1 MGNIRKIVKES
12 FDYARSVLPSAE
24 YANRIKSDYYSEEMV
39 RSTIKIDLLEVM
51 LKCCLSKINVR
62 GHSVYTDVSEYMN
75 DIIMYLQGRVN
86 DSVQVSLGHNSMKI
100 DMLQYAFVLNATE
113 SNCYLA
119 MTVHLQ
125 VSLNAPAQ
133 EVADLMLAMD
143 SFGIPDEVIDSILQ
157 SSFNLSKVEEVTVTT
172 AKKLLENVAMPS
184 GIVLDFKLKGKSSD
198 RLSVRVLK
206 QGGFMEVIH
215 KFETSLP
222 TIKEDLEKNLKLIE
236 DFS

>member
-12 FDYARSVLPSAE
+12 FDYAKSVLPSAE

-62 GHSVYTDVSEYMN
+62 GHSIYTDVSEYMN
-75 DIIMYLQGRVN
+75 DIIMCLQGRVN

-100 DMLQYAFVLNATE
+100 DMLQYAFILNATE

-143 SFGIPDEVIDSILQ
+143 TFGIPDEVIDSILQ

>member
-12 FDYARSVLPSAE
+12 FDYAKSVLPSAE

-75 DIIMYLQGRVN
+75 DIIRCLQGRVN

-222 TIKEDLEKNLKLIE
+222 TIMEDLEKNLKLIE

>member
-12 FDYARSVLPSAE
+12 FDYAKSVLPSAE

-75 DIIMYLQGRVN
+75 DIIMCLQGRVN

-206 QGGFMEVIH
+206 KGGFMEVIH

>member
-75 DIIMYLQGRVN
+75 DIIMCLQGRVN

-172 AKKLLENVAMPS
+172 AKKLLEDVAMPS

-198 RLSVRVLK
+198 MLSVRVIK

>member
-24 YANRIKSDYYSEEMV
+24 YANRIKSYYYSEEMV

-75 DIIMYLQGRVN
+75 DIIMCLQGRVN

>member
-75 DIIMYLQGRVN
+75 DIIRCLQGRVN
-86 DSVQVSLGHNSMKI
+86 DSVQVRLGHNSMKI

>member
-75 DIIMYLQGRVN
+75 DIIMCLQGRVN

-125 VSLNAPAQ
+125 VSLNAHAQ

>member
-75 DIIMYLQGRVN
+75 DIIMCLQGRVN

-172 AKKLLENVAMPS
+172 AKKLLEDVAMPS

-215 KFETSLP
+215 KFETSLR

>member
-75 DIIMYLQGRVN
+75 DIIMCLQGRVN

-143 SFGIPDEVIDSILQ
+143 SFGIPDKVIDSILQ

-172 AKKLLENVAMPS
+172 AKKLLEDVTMPS
-184 GIVLDFKLKGKSSD
+184 GIVLDFRLKGKSSD
-198 RLSVRVLK
+198 RLLVRVLK

>member
-12 FDYARSVLPSAE
+12 FDYAKSVLPSAE

-62 GHSVYTDVSEYMN
+62 GHSVYTDASEYMN
-75 DIIMYLQGRVN
+75 DIIMCLQGRVN

-172 AKKLLENVAMPS
+172 AKKLLDNVAMPS

-236 DFS
+236 DFL

>member
-75 DIIMYLQGRVN
+75 DIIMCLQGRVN

-198 RLSVRVLK
+198 RLLVRVLK

>member
-75 DIIMYLQGRVN
+75 DIIMCLQRRVN

-100 DMLQYAFVLNATE
+100 DMLQYAFVLKATE

-172 AKKLLENVAMPS
+172 AKKLLEDVAMPS

>member
-12 FDYARSVLPSAE
+12 FDYAKSVLPSAE

-62 GHSVYTDVSEYMN
+62 GHSIYTDVSEYMN
-75 DIIMYLQGRVN
+75 DIIMCLQGRVN

-143 SFGIPDEVIDSILQ
+143 TFGIPDEVIDSILQ

>member
-75 DIIMYLQGRVN
+75 DIIMCLQGRVN

>member
-75 DIIMYLQGRVN
+75 DIIMCLQGRVN

-133 EVADLMLAMD
+133 EVANLMLAMD

>member
-75 DIIMYLQGRVN
+75 DIIMCLQGRVN

-100 DMLQYAFVLNATE
+100 DMLQYAFVIKATE

>member
-75 DIIMYLQGRVN
+75 DIIMCLQGRVN

-215 KFETSLP
+215 KFETSLS

>member
-75 DIIMYLQGRVN
+75 DIIKCLQGRVN

-172 AKKLLENVAMPS
+172 AKKLLEDVAMPS

-198 RLSVRVLK
+198 RLSVRILK
-206 QGGFMEVIH
+206 QGGFLEVIH

>member
-75 DIIMYLQGRVN
+75 DIIMCLQGRVN

-100 DMLQYAFVLNATE
+100 DMLQYAFVLKATE

-172 AKKLLENVAMPS
+172 AKKLLEDVAMPS

-215 KFETSLP
+215 KFETSLR

>member
-75 DIIMYLQGRVN
+75 DIIMCLQGRVN

-133 EVADLMLAMD
+133 EVADIMLAMD

>member
-1 MGNIRKIVKES
+1 MGNIRKIIKES

-75 DIIMYLQGRVN
+75 DIIMCLQGRVN

>member
-1 MGNIRKIVKES
+1 MGNIRKIVKAS

-24 YANRIKSDYYSEEMV
+24 YANRIKSDYYSEEIV

-62 GHSVYTDVSEYMN
+62 GHSVYTDVSEYMD
-75 DIIMYLQGRVN
+75 DIIKHLHGRVN
-86 DSVQVSLGHNSMKI
+86 DSVQVTLGDRSMKI

-172 AKKLLENVAMPS
+172 AKKLLEDVAMPS

-198 RLSVRVLK
+198 MLSVRVIK

>member
-12 FDYARSVLPSAE
+12 FDYAMSVLPSAE
-24 YANRIKSDYYSEEMV
+24 YANRIKSDYYSEEIV
-39 RSTIKIDLLEVM
+39 RSTIKFDLLEVM

-75 DIIMYLQGRVN
+75 DIIMCLQGRVN
-86 DSVQVSLGHNSMKI
+86 ASVQVSLGHNSMKI
-100 DMLQYAFVLNATE
+100 DMLQYAFVPTATE

-119 MTVHLQ
+119 MTLHLQ

-143 SFGIPDEVIDSILQ
+143 SIGIQDEVIDSILQ
-157 SSFNLSKVEEVTVTT
+157 TSFNLSKVEEVTVTT
-172 AKKLLENVAMPS
+172 AKKLLEDVAMPS

-206 QGGFMEVIH
+206 KGGFMEVIH

>member
-24 YANRIKSDYYSEEMV
+24 YANRIKSDYYSEEMI

-75 DIIMYLQGRVN
+75 DIIMCLQGRVN

-172 AKKLLENVAMPS
+172 AKKLLEDVAMPS

>member
-12 FDYARSVLPSAE
+12 FDYAKSVLPSAE

-75 DIIMYLQGRVN
+75 DIIMCLQGRVN

>member
-75 DIIMYLQGRVN
+75 DIIKHLHGRVN
-86 DSVQVSLGHNSMKI
+86 DSVQVTLGDRSMKI

-172 AKKLLENVAMPS
+172 AKKLLEDVAMPS

-198 RLSVRVLK
+198 MLSVRVIK